1 MPDGRRWLLA
11 RGLAL
16 LPLAGCG
23 FHATYARSGSGA
35 AASADLAAIHVGLL
49 PDRSGQLLREALQE
63 RLERGGPGI
72 AYRYDLRVAFALA
85 DQGIAIQRDNSITR
99 ERLVGSADFT
109 LIGNDPARPTLF
121 GGSARNVDGF
131 DIIDQEFFNADLQR
145 ETVTRRITEA
155 LADQISL
162 QLAAYFRRRSL
173 SQPA

>member
-1 MPDGRRWLLA
+1 MPEGRRWLLA

-23 FHATYARSGSGA
+23 FHAVYGQGGGTAG
-35 AASADLAAIHVGLL
+35 ASAALAAIHVGLL

-63 RLERGGPGI
+63 RLERGGVGI
-72 AYRYDLRVAFALA
+72 AYRYELQVAFALA

-99 ERLVGSADFT
+99 ERLIGSADFT
-109 LIGNDPARPTLF
+109 LVDMDPARPTLF
-121 GGSARNVDGF
+121 GGSARKVDGF
-131 DIIDQEFFNADLQR
+131 DVINQEFFNADLQR
-145 ETVTRRITEA
+145 ESVTRRITEG

-173 SQPA
+173 AQRS